1 MSAQPDRSIERQG
14 PLAQE
19 QKGAHRFALGWACG
33 FVIYIYIYI
42 ITRISIYIHTIS
54 MSQPHQ

>member
-33 FVIYIYIYI
+33 FVIGSGAR
-42 ITRISIYIHTIS
+42 RIGPGSDG
-54 MSQPHQ
+54 